1 MAASGGSR
9 RASAR
14 RGGAIYGSG
23 GSGGAGPLLR
33 TGGLILIV
41 IVGLILIAKNCTGD
55 GTSEANLQAEVE
67 ALFVIQEIEGVDV
80 VVTDGTATLSGE
92 VPTEAIKINAEGFAQ
107 SVNGVDL
114 VENNIVVVAPDPGT
128 GGTGELGST
137 LASLVTASPIKFA
150 SGSAEIGEASKIT
163 LNQVAQAINASPGS
177 IITITGYTDNTGSEA
192 GNLAIST
199 ERAEAVR
206 SYLITQSV
214 DGTLLSPVGKGQENP
229 IASNE
234 TEEGREQNR
243 RIEFTV
249 S

>member
-1 MAASGGSR
+1 MTTSGGSR

-14 RGGAIYGSG
+14 RGGAIYGTG

-33 TGGLILIV
+33 TAGLILVV
-41 IVGLILIAKNCTGD
+41 IVGLVLIAKNCTGD

-80 VVTDGTATLSGE
+80 AVTDGTATLSGE
-92 VPTEAIKINAEGFAQ
+92 VPTEAIKINAEGFAL
-107 SVNGVDL
+107 SVDGVDQ
-114 VENNIVVVAPDPGT
+114 VENGIVVAVPDPGS
-128 GGTGELGST
+128 GGSGALGST
-137 LASLVTASPIKFA
+137 LASLVSASPIKFA
-150 SGSAEIGEASKIT
+150 SGSTEIDEASKIT

-177 IITITGYTDNTGSEA
+177 VITITGYTDNTGSES
-192 GNLAIST
+192 GNLSVST

-214 DGTLLSPVGKGQENP
+214 DGTLLSPVGKGEDSP